1 MSFEIQDWCERQF
14 AGAELSDK
22 RRVRRV
28 KAVAEGIAGRPG
40 ACLPQLF
47 DAPYDL
53 KAAYN
58 LFHHPEATPERLQAG
73 HRSLVREALAE
84 PGVHLLLED
93 TTELQWGTGRSIS
106 GLGPVGNGGESKQ
119 GFLLHSVLAV
129 RWTQETTA
137 LSDRRPPL
145 QVLGLADQQYYVRTP
160 IPQGEDGNGSR
171 HRMKRLRESCLWLE
185 ASNHL
190 GPTPSGAYWVRV
202 CDRGADIY
210 EFLESCQQLGH
221 GFVVRAAQDRAL
233 VEKGAHLFEQARSAS
248 PIGGFALGL
257 RSRKQAPARV
267 AQLWVSHCPVALRA
281 PQRPGAATGKL
292 PPIVCQVV
300 RVWEPEPLEGIE
312 PLEWFLLVDR
322 PVTSFD
328 GALTC
333 ALQYATRWV
342 IEDFHKALKTG
353 VGAERLQL
361 EEAHRLFAAISIMSV
376 VALRLLD
383 LRERVRVNPEAP
395 ADAAGLSPLEL
406 RVLEVHLNR
415 KLKTVKQ
422 VALAIGRL
430 GGHLNRVADGF
441 PGLITLWRGMN
452 ELQALV
458 AGVRLGL
465 QFRDLGND

>member
-1 MSFEIQDWCERQF
+1 MTFEIQDWCERQF
-14 AGAELSDK
+14 SGAAMSDK

-28 KAVAEGIAGRPG
+28 KALAEGIATHPG
-40 ACLPQLF
+40 ASLPQLF
-47 DAPYDL
+47 ESPYDL

-73 HRSLVREALAE
+73 HRSLVKEAMAE

-93 TTELQWGTGRSIS
+93 TTELQWGTGRLIP
-106 GLGPVGNGGESKQ
+106 GLGPVGGEFQQ
-119 GFLLHSVLAV
+119 GFLLHTVLAV
-129 RWTQETTA
+129 RWTQETIAA
-137 LSDRRPPL
+137 LSRRPPL
-145 QVLGLADQQYYVRTP
+145 QVLGLADQQYYVRSP
-160 IPQGEDGNGSR
+160 IPEGENGNGSR
-171 HRMKRLRESCLWLE
+171 HRMKRTRESCLWLE
-185 ASNHL
+185 AGHHL
-190 GPTPSGAYWVRV
+190 GPAPLGARWVRI

-210 EFLESCQQLGH
+210 EFLESCHQLGH

-233 VEKGAHLFEQARSAS
+233 VEKGAHLFAQARSTPAV
-248 PIGGFALGL
+248 GGFALEL
-257 RSRKQAPARV
+257 RSRKQTPARI
-267 AQLWVSHCPVALRA
+267 ARLWVSHCPVALRA
-281 PQRPGAATGKL
+281 PQRPGAARGKL
-292 PPIVCQVV
+292 PPISCEVV
-300 RVWEPEPLEGIE
+300 RVWEPAPPNGIE

-322 PVTSFD
+322 PVATFEEAFS
-328 GALTC
+328 C

-383 LRERVRVNPEAP
+383 LRERVRVHPDAP
-395 ADAAGLSPLEL
+395 AQAAGLSALEL
-406 RVLEVHLNR
+406 RVLEAHLNR

-430 GGHLNRVADGF
+430 GGHLNRSSDGF